1 LEFIKAGGNE
11 VKKLLI
17 IIGTALCVAAGGA
30 KVGLSQ
36 HQAIVATIF
45 CVSIMGV
52 LLYWE
57 LRLSFVF
64 LGAGAMLL
72 THSIDLENLIKFAS
86 LDVILFLIGI
96 MILVG
101 MLNDAG
107 FFYWI
112 VTRLIRI
119 KNVTGEKLFILIMLL
134 SGVLSGLMGEVAS
147 IIIMTKII
155 LDICD
160 LVDINPIPLIIASVL
175 ATNIGSSGTLLGNP
189 VGILIAARANLTF
202 EDFMKNAFP
211 ITAIVFVV
219 TLAILSL
226 WYRKIIKKMT
236 EKLIPLRENKFFM
249 SLITISTDIRTK
261 VSIGIF
267 VSMLICIFFHH
278 RIEILFN
285 LEENSILMMT
295 PIVFAGIALLYRRD
309 RMRHYVE
316 REVEW
321 TSVLFFLFLFAL
333 AGVVKYSGV
342 SDVIA
347 RGLIGKFGNPANLLS
362 AVLIYSSSFLSAVLD
377 NTVVVATY
385 IPIVQS
391 LGGLN
396 ININPLWWAILFGAC
411 YGGNITVIGSTAN
424 IIAIDILEKSRG
436 LKIGFYPWLKIGLV
450 VGILTTTVAYISLI
464 FLV

>member
-1 LEFIKAGGNE
+1 M
-11 VKKLLI
+11 KKLLI
-17 IIGTALCVAAGGA
+17 ITATALFIALGGPKIGLSPHQALVAA
-30 KVGLSQ
+30 
-36 HQAIVATIF
+36 IF
-45 CVSIMGV
+45 CVSIMGG
-52 LLYWE
+52 LIYWE

-72 THSIDLENLIKFAS
+72 SHSIDLENFIKFAS

-119 KNVTGEKLFILIMLL
+119 KKITGKKLFILIMLL

-147 IIIMTKII
+147 IIIMSKII
-155 LDICD
+155 LDICY
-160 LVDINPIPLIIASVL
+160 LMDIDPVPLIMASVL

-189 VGILIAARANLTF
+189 VGILIAARANLGF

-211 ITAIVFVV
+211 TTIIVFSV
-219 TLAILSL
+219 TLLILVL
-226 WYRKIIKKMT
+226 WYRKVIKKMNERLT
-236 EKLIPLRENKFFM
+236 PLKDNYFFI
-249 SLITISTDIRTK
+249 SLITISTDLKTK
-261 VSIGIF
+261 ISIGIF
-267 VSMLICIFFHH
+267 FAMLISIFLHH
-278 RIEILFN
+278 RIETIFGLK
-285 LEENSILMMT
+285 ENSILMII

-333 AGVVKYSGV
+333 AGVIKYSGI

-347 RGLIGKFGNPANLLS
+347 RGLIDRFSHTTNLLS
-362 AVLIYSSSFLSAVLD
+362 AIIIYSSGFLSAVLD

-385 IPIVQS
+385 IPIIQS
-391 LGGLN
+391 LGSLN
-396 ININPLWWAILFGAC
+396 VNAGPLWWAILFGAC

-424 IIAIDILEKSRG
+424 IIAMDILEKNRG
-436 LKIGFYPWLKIGLV
+436 IKISFYSWLKIGLT
-450 VGILTTTVAYISLI
+450 VGVITTTVAYLSIVLLI
-464 FLV
+464 R

>member
-1 LEFIKAGGNE
+1 M
-11 VKKLLI
+11 KKVI
-17 IIGTALCVAAGGA
+17 AITVTALSIAFGGPSI
-30 KVGLSQ
+30 GLSS
-36 HQAIVATIF
+36 HQAIVAAIF

-64 LGAGAMLL
+64 LGAGVMLL
-72 THSIDLENLIKFAS
+72 TRSIDLENLIKFAS
-86 LDVILFLIGI
+86 LDVILFLIGT

-112 VTRLIRI
+112 ITRLIRI
-119 KNVTGEKLFILIMLL
+119 KNITGEKLFILIMLL
-134 SGVLSGLMGEVAS
+134 SGLLSGLMGEVAS
-147 IIIMTKII
+147 IIIMSKII
-155 LDICD
+155 LDICH
-160 LVDINPIPLIIASVL
+160 LIDIDPVPLIMASVL

-189 VGILIAARANLTF
+189 VGILIAARAHLSF

-211 ITAIVFVV
+211 TTLIVLFA
-219 TLAILSL
+219 TLIILSL
-226 WYRKIIKKMT
+226 WYRKTIKKMT
-236 EKLIPLRENKFFM
+236 ERLKPLKENYLFM
-249 SLITISTDIRTK
+249 SLITISTDIKTK
-261 VSIGIF
+261 ISIGIF
-267 VSMLICIFFHH
+267 VLMLTSIFFHH
-278 RIEILFN
+278 RIEVIFG
-285 LEENSILMMT
+285 LEENSILMIT

-333 AGVVKYSGV
+333 AGVIKYSGI

-347 RGLIGKFGNPANLLS
+347 RGLMGKFGHPANLLS
-362 AVLIYSSSFLSAVLD
+362 AVLIYSSGFLSAILD

-391 LGGLN
+391 LGSLD
-396 ININPLWWAILFGAC
+396 ININPLWWAVLFGAC
-411 YGGNITVIGSTAN
+411 YGGNVTIIGSTAN
-424 IIAIDILEKSRG
+424 IIAMDILEKSRG
-436 LKIGFYPWLKIGLV
+436 VKIGFYPWLKVGLV
-450 VGILTTTVAYISLI
+450 VGIITTTVAYISI
-464 FLV
+464 VFLVR